1 MHFYCALNFLQYP
14 LKVAKVGNEKMS
26 NKVDKI
32 KYEGMESL
40 VTAVIVCDKDLIINY
55 INPSTET
62 LFEVSAKQAINNN
75 ISIFFEDTNNFF
87 KKIIQKVDQQ
97 KNSYKEHEYFLQTQQ
112 KKTICVSL
120 TVTALIDSSDE
131 FIIEFIQ
138 MDQQLKVAR
147 EERMFIQQ
155 QANTELLRN
164 LAHEVRNPLG
174 GLRGAAQ
181 LLEQELDE
189 NSLKEYTQIIINEAD
204 RLQNLMNRMLTPHQ
218 MPVYKKTN
226 IHEILERVRSLILSE
241 FSTDITFIRDYDV
254 SLPEFIMDREKLIQA
269 ILNIARN
276 GAQAMKLSNQD
287 DMKLSF
293 ITRAERQIV
302 FRKKKHATA
311 IRIDIVDNGP
321 GIKNE
326 LIDKI
331 FFPLVT
337 GNENG
342 SGLGL
347 SLAQNLI
354 SLHQGM
360 IDCHSVP
367 GNTVFSIILPIE
379 NNLIP
384 TKGKK

>member
-1 MHFYCALNFLQYP
+1 MT
-14 LKVAKVGNEKMS
+14 NEVTEK
-26 NKVDKI
+26 
-32 KYEGMESL
+32 KYAVMESL
-40 VTAVIVCDKDLIINY
+40 VTAIIVCDKNLIVNY
-55 INPSTET
+55 INPSTES

-75 ISIFFEDTNNFF
+75 ISIFFEDNNNFF
-87 KKIIQKVDQQ
+87 KKILQKVDEQN
-97 KNSYKEHEYFLQTQQ
+97 NSYKEHEYFIQTHQ

-120 TVTALIDSSDE
+120 TVSALIDSKDE
-131 FIIEFIQ
+131 FVIEFIQ
-138 MDQQLKVAR
+138 IDQQLKVAR

-181 LLEQELDE
+181 LLEQELIED
-189 NSLKEYTQIIINEAD
+189 SLKEYTQIVINEAD

-241 FSTDITFIRDYDV
+241 FSNDISFVRDYDV
-254 SLPEFIMDREKLIQA
+254 SLPEFIVDREKLIQA

-276 GAQAMKLSNQD
+276 GAQAMKQNKQD
-287 DMKLSF
+287 DMQLTF

-337 GNENG
+337 GSEKG

-354 SLHQGM
+354 SFHQGM

-379 NNLIP
+379 NNLKP
-384 TKGKK
+384 TEGKK